1 MTSPPVDQA
10 ARERAL
16 HPAGSFHIEAPA
28 GSGKT
33 AVLLARY
40 LGLLSTVSD
49 PGEIVALTFT
59 RKAAGE
65 LRSRVVQACVDRAEP
80 DSEVSPVKQLLQELA
95 SRVFRHLDRLGLS
108 PTEALAPERLQI
120 LTFHS
125 FCSRLLSLAP
135 QEAGLPLEFTVVE
148 GAEAQWLKE
157 EALEELRRRL
167 AARPPGDAGRLALE
181 RRLVRLNND
190 WRALATELGVLISR
204 RDCLRD
210 FLKLARYC
218 QEEEQYRQL
227 SLTRLGQVLAPDLEA
242 LASGLA
248 AHGLGQAWGE
258 FHDYLRREGAS
269 LAEALPSSPPG
280 HGLEDLPVWRTLA
293 QALLT
298 QQGTR
303 RKSFTVKDG
312 FPPGFGKSPWVGL
325 IQEAPPDFVTALA
338 RFRDIPPPIIPAAEV
353 GALQDLVILLGEA
366 VAVYEEVCRRQGA
379 LDFIALEEAALNLL
393 GREPAG
399 DLLLRLDMR
408 LKHLLVDEFQ
418 DTSLNQKRLL
428 CRLLEG
434 WSAEGG
440 RTLTVVGDPKQSIY
454 GWRDAKVEIFLE
466 AREGLKCEEQGV
478 HFPLEPLD
486 LTTNFRSTRCL
497 IDWVNG
503 VFGETILSPKAK
515 LRQVPFKPAY
525 PAPGA
530 PEGNPPCLVLFRH
543 PDKAAAREAEARW
556 LVDQVIRITSELA
569 PGERVGILLFARTH
583 LTVYLAALQAAGQTV
598 RVREGLKLADS
609 RVVQHLHNLAKALC
623 HPHDD
628 LAWGGVFTGPW
639 APQPLAVVARVAS
652 QEGGLW
658 PRRLA
663 RFLKAPDCPPELVPV
678 GRALLAAQAATGRLP
693 LGEVLREFLDRVE
706 AWQGIAAW
714 QGPLGVANARVYLD
728 LLARAETAL
737 PQATWKKA
745 GIFLTEAYQPPDPR
759 AQASPVEL
767 MTVHGAK
774 GLEFDWVLV
783 PFLDWNPL
791 SGPEKDPPFL
801 LEEIP
806 GTGSHALALAKP
818 YWDSQQS
825 LLYRQLLGLRQ
836 ERTLAEARRV
846 FYVAATRAKRRL
858 LLSAVLP
865 VSASGTESI
874 PGESPL
880 GWLCQH
886 YQPDAFPEGES
897 RWPDPELEVQV
908 WSEWPA
914 PTALG
919 ASPPEVPPAW
929 EFRPEAAPYRLTT
942 ITHLARE
949 VALKGGEDP
958 AGEAGPREVPQLD
971 AGERGEILHRL
982 LEAGL
987 KGKPLPDVA
996 GVAAAVRRA
1005 GTPPEEAA
1013 SLAADILA
1021 EAAAC
1026 LEDPFLKELKAADE
1040 LRQEWL
1046 LEGVS
1051 APQEVRRG
1059 RPDLLARRGDL
1070 WWLVDFKSSRPP
1082 QGMAWEEFLPRE
1094 VERYRP
1100 QLLAYRELVAARLG
1114 VSPDSLRAVLFF
1126 TACRQRVALS

>member
-10 ARERAL
+10 AREQAL

-65 LRSRVVQACVDRAEP
+65 LRTRVVQVFVDRR
-80 DSEVSPVKQLLQELA
+80 DSGADASPVQQLLQELA

-135 QEAGLPLEFTVVE
+135 QEAGLPLEFTLVE

-167 AARPPGDAGRLALE
+167 AARPPHDPGRQALE
-181 RRLVRLNND
+181 RRLVRLNNN
-190 WRALATELGVLISR
+190 WGALAQELGTLLSR

-210 FLKLARYC
+210 FLELARLS
-218 QEEEQYRQL
+218 QDEEEYRHL

-242 LASGLA
+242 LAAGLA

-258 FHDYLRREGAS
+258 FRDYLRREGAS
-269 LAEALPSSPPG
+269 LGENLPPSPPG
-280 HGLEDLPVWRTLA
+280 PALEDLPAWRTLA

-298 QQGTR
+298 QQGTP

-312 FPPGFGKSPWVGL
+312 FPPGFGKSPWARL
-325 IQEAPPDFVTALA
+325 LQESPADFVAALA
-338 RFRDIPPPIIPAAEV
+338 RVREVPPSLIPAQEV
-353 GALQDLVILLGEA
+353 AALQDLVILLGEA
-366 VAVYEEVCRRQGA
+366 LAVYEEVCRRQGA
-379 LDFIALEEAALNLL
+379 LDFIALEEAALRLL
-393 GREPAG
+393 DREPPG
-399 DLLLRLDMR
+399 ELLLRLDLR

-434 WSAEGG
+434 WAADGG

-466 AREGLKCEEQGV
+466 AREGLRCEEQGV
-478 HFPLEPLD
+478 HFPLQPLD
-486 LTTNFRSTRCL
+486 LTTNFRSTRRL

-503 VFGETILSPKAK
+503 VFGETVLSPKAK
-515 LRQVPFKPAY
+515 LRQVPFKPAH

-530 PEGNPPCLVLFRH
+530 PEGEPPCLMVFRH

-556 LVDQVIRITSELA
+556 LAAQVVRITPDLA

-583 LTVYLAALQAAGQTV
+583 LTTYLAALQAAGQTV
-598 RVREGLKLADS
+598 RVREGLKLTDS
-609 RVVQHLHNLAKALC
+609 RVVQHLHNLAKALS

-628 LAWGGVFTGPW
+628 LAWGGVLTGPW
-639 APQPLAVVARVAS
+639 APQPLAVVAEIAR
-652 QEGGLW
+652 QEGTLW

-663 RFLKAPDCPPELVPV
+663 RFLEEEDCPPELLPV
-678 GRALLAAQAATGRLP
+678 GRALLAAEAAAGRLP

-714 QGPLGVANARVYLD
+714 EGPLGVANARVYLD
-728 LLARAETAL
+728 LLARAESAL

-745 GIFLTEAYQPPDPR
+745 GIFLAEAYQPPDPR

-767 MTVHGAK
+767 LTVHGAK

-791 SGPEKDPPFL
+791 SGPDKNPPFL

-806 GTGSHALALAKP
+806 GTGCHALALARP
-818 YWDSQQS
+818 YWESQQS
-825 LLYRQLLGLRQ
+825 LLYRQLLRLQQ

-846 FYVAATRAKRRL
+846 FYVAVTRAKRRL
-858 LLSAVLP
+858 FLSAVLP
-865 VSASGTESI
+865 VSSSGQDSI
-874 PGESPL
+874 PWESPL

-886 YQPDAFPEGES
+886 YQTEDFPEGQS
-897 RWPDPELEVQV
+897 FWPGPELEVQV
-908 WSEWPA
+908 WTAWPEPA
-914 PTALG
+914 ALG

-929 EFRPEAAPYRLTT
+929 DFRPEAAPYALTT
-942 ITHLARE
+942 VAKVATE
-949 VALKGGEDP
+949 VADGTGPAVGEE
-958 AGEAGPREVPQLD
+958 GQEAPLRLA
-971 AGERGEILHRL
+971 AGERGELLHRL

-987 KGKPLPDVA
+987 KGEPLPDLA

-1005 GTPPEEAA
+1005 GSPPEEAA
-1013 SLAADILA
+1013 DLAADILA
-1021 EAAAC
+1021 EAVAC
-1026 LEDPFLKELKAADE
+1026 LEDPFLKDLRAADE
-1040 LRQEWL
+1040 LRPEWL

-1051 APQEVRRG
+1051 APREVRRG
-1059 RPDLLARRGDL
+1059 RPDLLARQGEV

-1082 QGMAWEEFLPRE
+1082 AGMAWEEFLSRE
-1094 VERYRP
+1094 AERYRP
-1100 QLLAYRELVAARLG
+1100 QLLAYRELAAARLG
-1114 VSPDSLRAVLFF
+1114 LPPDALRPVLYF
-1126 TACRQRVALS
+1126 TACRRRVALS